1 MNYVHLQTF
10 MRMDYWWGGF
20 PAEEKQEYVN
30 HNCFIFED
38 LLLLINSYH
47 IANNSQLLKWTEV
60 RCWWNLNN
68 TIYPRGTVGST
79 FIKVGSTY
87 RSGRIVVIFR
97 KIKVKGEYIS
107 TPVPAFTRLWQMS
120 QSLNRLGLII
130 RLKKSNIINPKFFA
144 CEVF

>member
-10 MRMDYWWGGF
+10 MQMDYWWGGF

-47 IANNSQLLKWTEV
+47 IANSQLLKWTEV